1 MKELFDGGI
10 PPAAA
15 ATGVP
20 GAARAQ
26 QLEPGVRYVLDCQS
40 LHGIIQYPYSKHKN
54 IQV

>member
-10 PPAAA
+10 PPPAA

-26 QLEPGVRYVLDCQS
+26 QLEPGVISVLDCQS
-40 LHGIIQYPYSKHKN
+40 LHGIIQYSKHKN